1 MRLIKFL
8 LIIILLF
15 SLPCFVY
22 AEDFPEKSDKLVN
35 DYSRIFNNVD
45 SIEQKLVDFEKKNDQ
60 VRMIIVVLPIKGDLN
75 DYADQLFSQWN
86 VGGREDKGILFL
98 ISSEKKEANF
108 KLSYG
113 LSENIKQEELDELI
127 SKGINPALLEGNYSK
142 AVDLG
147 TKNLEKILK
156 GEYNGIQSKSSNNW
170 VFGVIFLFVVLF
182 IIIASA
188 YGRQERRRIIYN
200 KEK

>member
-1 MRLIKFL
+1 MRLIKL
-8 LIIILLF
+8 LFITALLF
-15 SLPCFVY
+15 SLPCFIY

-45 SIEQKLVDFEKKNDQ
+45 NIEQKLVDFERNNQ
-60 VRMIIVVLPIKGDLN
+60 ARMIIVVLPVKGDMN

-98 ISSEKKEANF
+98 ISSEKKEAAL

-113 LSENIKQEELDELI
+113 LSENLKQEQIDDLV
-127 SKGINPALLEGNYSK
+127 SNGINPALLEGNYTQ

-147 TKNLEKILK
+147 AKNLEKILK
-156 GEYNGIQSKSSNNW
+156 GEYNGVQSKSSNNL

>member
-1 MRLIKFL
+1 MKIIKFFIIAL
-8 LIIILLF
+8 LILCPKF
-15 SLPCFVY
+15 SF

-35 DYSRIFNNVD
+35 DYSKMLNSID
-45 SIEQKLVDFEKKNDQ
+45 SIEQKLVDFERDNQ
-60 VRMIIVVLPIKGDLN
+60 ARMVIVVLPVAGDLN
-75 DYADQLFSQWN
+75 EYADQLFTQWN

-98 ISSEKKEANF
+98 ISSEKKEAAM

-113 LSENIKQEELDELI
+113 LSENIKQEQIDELI
-127 SKGINPALLEGNYSK
+127 SKGINPALLEGNYSN

-147 TKNLEKILK
+147 VKSLEKILK
-156 GEYNGIQSKSSNNW
+156 GEYNGVQSKASNNW

-182 IIIASA
+182 MIIASA

-200 KEK
+200 KE

>member
-1 MRLIKFL
+1 ML
-8 LIIILLF
+8 LILF
-15 SLPCFVY
+15 PFFCF

-35 DYSRIFNNVD
+35 DYSKIFNNVD
-45 SIEQKLVDFEKKNDQ
+45 FIEQKLVDFERNNQ
-60 VRMIIVVLPIKGDLN
+60 ARMIIVVLPLKSDLN

-98 ISSEKKEANF
+98 ISSDKKEASL

-113 LSENIKQEELDELI
+113 LREGLNQQQIDELI
-127 SKGINPALLEGNYSK
+127 SKGINPALLEGNYSN

-147 TKNLEKILK
+147 VKNLEKIIK
-156 GEYNGIQSKSSNNW
+156 GEYNGLQSKASNNW

-188 YGRQERRRIIYN
+188 YGRQERRRIIYD
-200 KEK
+200 K